1 MSELILR
8 NDTGPI
14 ARLVMNS
21 PTNFNALSA
30 EMIAGL
36 YTTLATIANDDEIR
50 VVILAAEG
58 KAFCAGHDLR
68 QMQAARANRDGGRAG
83 YVALFDG
90 CSQLMQLIST
100 LPQPVIAEVQGVA
113 TAAGCQLVASCD
125 LAIASEKARF
135 GVNGIDI
142 GLFCSTP
149 AVALSRAIPRKA
161 AFHMLATGEFLSAD
175 EAARLGLVN
184 RTVPA
189 DKLAEEAMAL
199 AEKIAGKLP
208 SAMGMGKRGFYE
220 QLGHDTPSAYEAACD
235 TMVANMMLRDTDEGI
250 NAFLEK
256 RRPDWDHTAE
266 EEAAPGS
273 DPVRA

>member
-1 MSELILR
+1 MMSDLILR
-8 NDTGPI
+8 NDTGRV

-21 PTNFNALSA
+21 PQNFNALSA
-30 EMIAGL
+30 EMIATL
-36 YTTLATIANDDEIR
+36 YTTLATIANEEETR
-50 VVILAAEG
+50 VIILAAEG

-83 YVALFDG
+83 YTALFEG
-90 CSQLMQLIST
+90 CSQLMQLIAT

-125 LAIASEKARF
+125 LGVASKAARF

-149 AVALSRAIPRKA
+149 GVALSRAIPRKA
-161 AFHMLATGEFLSAD
+161 AFEMLVTGDFITAT

-184 RTVPA
+184 RVVA
-189 DKLAEEAMAL
+189 AERLQEAAMAL
-199 AEKIAGKLP
+199 AQQIATKLP
-208 SAMGMGKRGFYE
+208 AAVAMGKRGFYE
-220 QLGHDTPSAYEAACD
+220 QLAHDTPDAYEAAGD
-235 TMVANMMLRDTDEGI
+235 TMVANMMLSDTNEGL

-256 RRPDWDHTAE
+256 RRPSWDVTEAAETAE
-266 EEAAPGS
+266 
-273 DPVRA
+273 